1 MRVFRKNSP
10 QQFMLMLAIAKE
22 MGFMISADEL
32 QQAQAELTDEE
43 LEGVVGGAQAGLSL
57 LAIRVRC

>member
-1 MRVFRKNSP
+1 
-10 QQFMLMLAIAKE
+10 MLMLAIAKE